1 MPGTVGNVRNQVH
14 IFAFLTAK
22 QTIHCINH
30 HLDDVDVLPFVEA
43 SDVVGLGDLAL
54 VEDKVDGAS
63 MVFDIQPVAHVFA
76 FAIHRQRLAVTDVV
90 DKQRDQLLGELIRT
104 VVVRTVGHDGRHAVS
119 VVEST
124 DKVVAAGLT
133 GTVGAVRVVFGG
145 LVEEV
150 FTVGQVVLARRGFG
164 GKGRLNAF
172 GMSHLQSSIDLV
184 GRDVVEAFALV
195 LLRQ

>member
-90 DKQRDQLLGELIRT
+90 DKQRDQLLGELLRT

-119 VVEST
+119 VVKGT
-124 DKVVAAGLT
+124 DKVVAAGLA
-133 GTVGAVRVVFGG
+133 GTVGTVRVVFGIFI
-145 LVEEV
+145 EEV
-150 FTVGQVVLARRGFG
+150 LAVG
-164 GKGRLNAF
+164 
-172 GMSHLQSSIDLV
+172 
-184 GRDVVEAFALV
+184 
-195 LLRQ
+195 